1 MVPEAVPPAPSPPT
15 KDGFVV
21 GKVTAVFEVRAE
33 LADTPPRAV
42 ATRWPRSKRHNS
54 PGFNT
59 PQEPAAKKGMIEDSE
74 EEEDGTDADVRRWME
89 AEHTEAEFAEE
100 DADEEVQAA
109 RGLDP
114 LMVYDADSRLGG
126 GETATDQAAEL
137 SHGI

>member
-1 MVPEAVPPAPSPPT
+1 
-15 KDGFVV
+15 
-21 GKVTAVFEVRAE
+21 
-33 LADTPPRAV
+33 
-42 ATRWPRSKRHNS
+42 
-54 PGFNT
+54 
-59 PQEPAAKKGMIEDSE
+59 MII
-74 EEEDGTDADVRRWME
+74 ADVRRWME